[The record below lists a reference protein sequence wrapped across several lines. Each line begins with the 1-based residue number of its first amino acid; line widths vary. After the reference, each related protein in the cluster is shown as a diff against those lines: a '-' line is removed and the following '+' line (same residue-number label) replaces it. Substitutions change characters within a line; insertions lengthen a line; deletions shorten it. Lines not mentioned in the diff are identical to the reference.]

1 MPVKK
6 PWTEADLA
14 KLRHLYPDNTG
25 QSVATALGRGIKS
38 VYGKAHELDLKKSAE
53 FFSADA
59 SGRVTRGKQ
68 HPAMVA
74 SQFKKG
80 LVPWNAGRAGWQAGG
95 RAKETQFKP
104 GGKPHTT
111 LPVGSYR
118 LCTDSQSGRKVLEQ
132 KFSEAPGGNHKRWA
146 PVSRLVW
153 EAAHGPVPKGH
164 IVVFKPGTFTT
175 VLEEIT
181 LDKLE
186 CISRADNA
194 RRNHS
199 SNKSPELAKLVQL
212 KGAITRQVNRIAREH
227 AESHP

>member
-6 PWTEADLA
+6 PWTEADLTN
-14 KLRHLYPDNTG
+14 LRHLYPNFTG
-25 QSVATALGRGIKS
+25 KVVATALGRGIKS
-38 VYGKAHELDLKKSAE
+38 VYMKAHDLGLKKSAE
-53 FFSADA
+53 FFSTDA

-80 LVPWNAGRAGWQAGG
+80 VSPWNAGKAGWQAGG

-104 GGKPHTT
+104 GGKPRNTM
-111 LPVGSYR
+111 PVGSYR
-118 LCTDSQSGRKVLEQ
+118 LFPERNSGRQVLQQ
-132 KFSEAPGGNHKRWA
+132 KFSESTGANHKRWA

-153 EAAHGPVPKGH
+153 EAAHGPVAKGH
-164 IVVFKPGTFTT
+164 IVVFKNGLFTN
-175 VLEEIT
+175 VPEEIT
-181 LDKLE
+181 LDRLE
-186 CISRADNA
+186 CISRAEGVK
-194 RRNHS
+194 RNHPR
-199 SNKSPELAKLVQL
+199 NQNPELGRLVQL